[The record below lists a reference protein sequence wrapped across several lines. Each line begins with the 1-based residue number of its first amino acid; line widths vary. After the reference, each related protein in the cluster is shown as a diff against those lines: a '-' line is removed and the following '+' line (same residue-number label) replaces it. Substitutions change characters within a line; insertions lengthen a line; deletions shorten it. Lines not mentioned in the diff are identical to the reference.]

1 EDGYQIRTLILTM
14 FYRLLPTLIKE
25 GRIYIAETPLYEI
38 TSGGETMFAYS
49 EAEKNVILE
58 KLGEKKFTIQRS
70 KGLGENDADMMS
82 LTTMKP
88 ATRKLVRISPEDEEK
103 TYEMFDILLGDNI
116 SGRKDFIAQNGAK
129 YLELADY

>member
-1 EDGYQIRTLILTM
+1 M
-14 FYRLLPTLIKE
+14 IKE

-38 TSGGETMFAYS
+38 TCGDQTLFAYS
-49 EAEKNVILE
+49 EAEKAVVLE
-58 KLGEKKFTIQRS
+58 KLGNKKYTIQRS

-88 ATRKLVRISPEDEEK
+88 ATRKLIRVSPEDEAR

-116 SGRKDFIAQNGAK
+116 VGRKDFIAKNGAK
-129 YLELADY
+129 YLDLADY

>member
-1 EDGYQIRTLILTM
+1 M

-38 TSGGETMFAYS
+38 TCGDQTLFAYS
-49 EAEKNVILE
+49 EAEKAVVLE
-58 KLGEKKFTIQRS
+58 KLGNKKYTIQRS

-88 ATRKLVRISPEDEEK
+88 ATRKLIRVSPEDEAR

-116 SGRKDFIAQNGAK
+116 VGRKDFIAKNGAK
-129 YLELADY
+129 YLDLADY